1 MVQLNSTKDKD
12 DDPTTLF
19 TLDDEEVTRNM
30 STITTT
36 TTSTTTTTTTMAIT
50 TEDEILK
57 PNTAQRVLR
66 ALLTLNNIVIGPL
79 DIELT
84 GKSLFALPLVREAFA
99 RYGPLNFLQPFAKE
113 LWNTTTQTPR
123 Q

>member
-19 TLDDEEVTRNM
+19 TLDDEEVIRNM
-30 STITTT
+30 STTTI
-36 TTSTTTTTTTMAIT
+36 TTTMATT
-50 TEDEILK
+50 TEDENLK

-79 DIELT
+79 DVELT